1 MSTLDTTSTSTSTPQ
16 RSAPAPVPARPR
28 RRRRPVIPWML
39 LSASIVVLGVLTGYP
54 VLRMLVMSFQEYE
67 RAQVMGVPPVW
78 VGLDNYVT
86 VLGDPDFWAVLGR
99 SILFMVVAVVLTMVC
114 GTLIALLMLRLRRG
128 MRLLVSVGLLLA
140 WSMPPISSTTIWG
153 WIFDTEYGLVNN
165 LLTRITGERWFGHSW
180 LLDPLGFF
188 TILTFVIVWG
198 AIPFVAF
205 TMYAGLS
212 QIPTE
217 VLEAAQLDGA
227 GAAARFRLVM
237 VPYVRPI
244 ITVLVVLSMIWDLK
258 VFPQVY
264 ALQDIGGD
272 REKTNTIGVYIFQ
285 MGMGQ
290 GHFGTASAIAFIFVT
305 IMLLLSVYYVRRTI
319 REEEL

>member
-1 MSTLDTTSTSTSTPQ
+1 MSSLATEAAAPP
-16 RSAPAPVPARPR
+16 APAPTPPRPR
-28 RRRRPVIPWML
+28 RRRFPTVPWLL
-39 LSASIVVLGVLTGYP
+39 LSGSILILGVLTGYP
-54 VLRMLVMSFQEYE
+54 VVRMLVMSFQEYE
-67 RAQVMGVPPVW
+67 RAQVMGMPAEW
-78 VGLDNYVT
+78 VGLDNYVAILT
-86 VLGDPDFWAVLGR
+86 DSGFWEVLGR
-99 SILFMVVAVVLTMVC
+99 SIVFMVVAVTLTMVL
-114 GTLIALLMLRLRRG
+114 GTLVALLMMRLGRK

-140 WSMPPISSTTIWG
+140 WSMPPLSSTTIWG

-165 LLTRITGERWFGHSW
+165 LLTRITGDRWFGHSW

-188 TILTFVIVWG
+188 TILTFIIVWG

-212 QIPTE
+212 QIPGE

-227 GAAARFRLVM
+227 GPFARFRLVM
-237 VPYVRPI
+237 LPYVRTI
-244 ITVLVVLSMIWDLK
+244 VTVLVVLSMIWDLK

-272 REKTNTIGVYIFQ
+272 REKTNTIGVYIYQ

-290 GHFGTASAIAFIFVT
+290 GHFGMASAIAFVFVA

-319 REEEL
+319 KEEEL

>member
-1 MSTLDTTSTSTSTPQ
+1 MSSLATETPAPP
-16 RSAPAPVPARPR
+16 APAAPPSPRQR
-28 RRRRPVIPWML
+28 RRFPTVPWLL
-39 LSASIVVLGVLTGYP
+39 LSASIVILGVLTGYP
-54 VLRMLVMSFQEYE
+54 VVRMLIMSFQEYE
-67 RAQVMGVPPVW
+67 RAQVMGVPAEW
-78 VGLDNYVT
+78 VGFDNYVAILT
-86 VLGDPDFWAVLGR
+86 DSTFWAVLGR
-99 SILFMVVAVVLTMVC
+99 SILFMIVAVVLTMVI
-114 GTLIALLMLRLRRG
+114 GTLVALLMMRLSKG
-128 MRLLVSVGLLLA
+128 FRLLVAVGLLLA
-140 WSMPPISSTTIWG
+140 WAMPPISSTTVWG

-188 TILTFVIVWG
+188 TILTFIIVWG

-212 QIPTE
+212 QIPGE

-227 GAAARFRLVM
+227 SASQRFRLVM
-237 VPYVRPI
+237 VPYVRTI

-272 REKTNTIGVYIFQ
+272 RQKTNTIGVYIYQ

-290 GHFGTASAIAFIFVT
+290 GHFGTASAIAFVFVGV
-305 IMLLLSVYYVRRTI
+305 MLLLSIYYVRRTI
-319 REEEL
+319 KEEEL

>member
-1 MSTLDTTSTSTSTPQ
+1 MTLATE
-16 RSAPAPVPARPR
+16 RAAPAPPAAPPPVRLRRKTPVVPWLLLAG
-28 RRRRPVIPWML
+28 PVLI
-39 LSASIVVLGVLTGYP
+39 LGVLTGYP

-67 RAQVMGVPPVW
+67 RAQVMGLPPEW
-78 VGLDNYVT
+78 VGLDNYT
-86 VLGDPDFWAVLGR
+86 KVLGDAEFWEVLGR
-99 SILFMVVAVVLTMVC
+99 SIVFMVVAVVLTMVF
-114 GTLIALLMLRLRRG
+114 GTLIALLMMRLRKG
-128 MRLLVSVGLLLA
+128 LRLLVAVGLLLA
-140 WSMPPISSTTIWG
+140 WSMPPLSSTTIWG

-180 LLDPLGFF
+180 LLDPIGFF

-212 QIPTE
+212 QIPGE

-227 GAAARFRLVM
+227 GSFQRFRLVM
-237 VPYVRPI
+237 LPYVRTI
-244 ITVLVVLSMIWDLK
+244 VTVLVVLSMIWDLK

-272 REKTNTIGVYIFQ
+272 REKTNTIGVYIYQ

-290 GHFGTASAIAFIFVT
+290 GHFGVASAIAFIFT
-305 IMLLLSVYYVRRTI
+305 AIMLLLSVYYVRRTI
-319 REEEL
+319 KEEEL

>member
-1 MSTLDTTSTSTSTPQ
+1 MTSLATEPA
-16 RSAPAPVPARPR
+16 APPAAAPPRPR
-28 RRRRPVIPWML
+28 QRRRLPVAPWLL
-39 LSASIVVLGVLTGYP
+39 LSATILILGVLTGYP
-54 VLRMLVMSFQEYE
+54 VVRMLVMSFQKYE
-67 RAQVMGVPPVW
+67 RAQVMGMPAEW
-78 VGLDNYVT
+78 VGLDNYVAILT
-86 VLGDPDFWAVLGR
+86 DTTFWAVLGR
-99 SILFMVVAVVLTMVC
+99 SILFMIVAVTLTMVL
-114 GTLIALLMLRLRRG
+114 GTLVALLMMRLG
-128 MRLLVSVGLLLA
+128 KKMRLLVAVGLLLA
-140 WSMPPISSTTIWG
+140 WAMPPLSSTTVWG

-165 LLTRITGERWFGHSW
+165 LLTRITGDRWFGHSW

-188 TILTFVIVWG
+188 TILTFIIVWG

-212 QIPTE
+212 QIPGE

-227 GAAARFRLVM
+227 GAFQRFRLVM
-237 VPYVRPI
+237 LPYVRTI
-244 ITVLVVLSMIWDLK
+244 VTVLVVLSMIWDLK

-272 REKTNTIGVYIFQ
+272 RAKTNTIGVYIYQ

-290 GHFGTASAIAFIFVT
+290 GHFGTASAIAFVFVA

-319 REEEL
+319 KEEEL